1 MITIHLICKVLHLLA
16 FVEEEREMQTE
27 TSLKLLVTF
36 KMCVW
41 LGEVG
46 GTGDILYF
54 SFSSVGSDLLER
66 DKKTPFNHD

>member
-46 GTGDILYF
+46 GAGEILYF
-54 SFSSVGSDLLER
+54 SFSSVGSL
-66 DKKTPFNHD
+66 N